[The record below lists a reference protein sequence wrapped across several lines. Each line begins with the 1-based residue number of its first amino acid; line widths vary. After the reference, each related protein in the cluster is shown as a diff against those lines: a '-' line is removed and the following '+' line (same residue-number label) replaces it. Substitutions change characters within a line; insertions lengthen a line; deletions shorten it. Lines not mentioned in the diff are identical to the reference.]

1 MQEKSPNHDFK
12 ANESSAI
19 KKYMTSMTT
28 NFVKTKHYE
37 TRDDKFEDDLTD
49 EEQFDVI
56 SNKSGS

>member
-1 MQEKSPNHDFK
+1 
-12 ANESSAI
+12 
-19 KKYMTSMTT
+19 MTT

-37 TRDDKFEDDLTD
+37 TRDDKFGDDLTD